1 MRERSPFPGDA
12 MGNYNGNEP
21 DVRVNDDFSD
31 EDERKH
37 SLSNYS
43 AFEFR
48 HNTNNVSF
56 VCSFVCFILCR
67 LFHSSFDSYC

>member
-1 MRERSPFPGDA
+1 

-37 SLSNYS
+37 DLSNYS

-48 HNTNNVSF
+48 HNTNNVSV
-56 VCSFVCFILCR
+56 VCSFVCFIL
-67 LFHSSFDSYC
+67 